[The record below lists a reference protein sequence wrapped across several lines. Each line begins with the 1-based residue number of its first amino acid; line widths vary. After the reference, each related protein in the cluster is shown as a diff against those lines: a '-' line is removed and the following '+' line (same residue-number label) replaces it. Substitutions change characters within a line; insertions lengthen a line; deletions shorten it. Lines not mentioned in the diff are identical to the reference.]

1 MSITD
6 WTLAQSFAAVARHGS
21 LSAAA
26 RALNQSQPTLGRHIN
41 ALEADLGIAL
51 FRRVPKGLE
60 LTEAGA
66 ELLPHANAMADA
78 AARMRMAAEGRATN
92 LAGTVRITASV
103 IMSHFILPDLIA
115 ELRRDFPQ
123 IEIELVPSD
132 ASENLLFREAD
143 IAVRMYRPEQLD
155 IVTRLVGERQ
165 LGLYAATSYLAAR
178 GAPESFDA
186 LLEHDIIGFDRDD
199 LDIRMLRQMGIN
211 VDRSFFRLRCDDQAA
226 HWHLVCAGCGIGG
239 MQCAIGDAEP
249 KVERVMP
256 SLALPTLPLWLA
268 APQALSRTP
277 RMRVVWDFLAEA
289 LSKPSRQGR
298 SA

>member
-41 ALEADLGIAL
+41 ALEGDLGVAL

-155 IVTRLVGERQ
+155 IVTRLVGERK

-186 LLEHDIIGFDRDD
+186 LLEHDIIGFDRGD

-277 RMRVVWDFLAEA
+277 RMRIVWDFLAEGLA
-289 LSKPSRQGR
+289 KPPPEGR